1 MRKRS
6 TLLVS
11 LLVAAATAIAASV
24 AMAGAPATSPDG
36 NAQAIDAVIAPKK
49 LSKSKWTPG
58 SLKVTTTL
66 SNQSKANGVPVP
78 TVHVLLD
85 FDKNAKIFTKG
96 IPTCNPSKIQ
106 NVSTEIALRECG
118 RAKIGSGKAK
128 ALIPVGE
135 QVFVADQTVTAFNGT
150 PKGGKP
156 TILLHTYGTKPTVTT
171 LVLNGTVTNLN
182 GKEGYGPRL
191 DLEVPKI
198 AGGAGALTNF
208 TVTINKKYRY
218 KGKPASYISAKCP
231 KSKKL
236 KVRSVFTFLD
246 GQSSKPTDVGTCAQK
261 K

>member
-11 LLVAAATAIAASV
+11 LLVAAATAVAASV

-49 LSKSKWTPG
+49 LSKTQFTPG

-66 SNQSKANGVPVP
+66 SNQSASNGVPVP
-78 TVHVLLD
+78 TVHVVID

-96 IPTCNPSKIQ
+96 LPTCDPSKVQ
-106 NVSTEIALRECG
+106 NVSTEAALQFCG
-118 RAKIGSGKAK
+118 KAKIGSGKAT
-128 ALIPVGE
+128 ALIPVGS
-135 QVFVADQTVTAFNGT
+135 QVLAAEQTVTAFNGT

-156 TILLHTYGTKPTVTT
+156 VLILHSYGTKPTVTT
-171 LVLNGTVTNLN
+171 LVLVGTVINYN
-182 GKEGYGPRL
+182 KQGYGPRL

-208 TVTINKKYRY
+208 QVTINKRYRY

-231 KSKKL
+231 ASKKL

-246 GQSSKPTDVGTCAQK
+246 GQTSEPTDVGSCTQK

>member
-1 MRKRS
+1 MSKRS
-6 TLLVS
+6 TLLVG

-24 AMAGAPATSPDG
+24 AMAGAPANSPDG

-49 LSKSKWTPG
+49 LSKSTWTPG

-66 SNQSKANGVPVP
+66 SSSSAANGVPVP
-78 TVHVLLD
+78 TVHVVID

-96 IPTCNPSKIQ
+96 IPTCDPAKVQ
-106 NVSTEIALRECG
+106 NTSTEIALRECG
-118 RAKIGSGKAK
+118 KAKLGSGKAT
-128 ALIPVGE
+128 ALIPVGG
-135 QVFVADQTVTAFNGT
+135 QVFAAEQTVTAFNGT

-156 TILLHTYGTKPTVTT
+156 VILLHSYGTKPSVTT
-171 LVLNGTVTNLN
+171 LVLVGTVSNYN
-182 GKEGYGPRL
+182 REGYGPRL

-208 TVTINKKYRY
+208 SVTINKKYRY
-218 KGKPASYISAKCP
+218 KGKPATYISAKCP
-231 KSKKL
+231 KSRKL

-246 GQSSKPTDVGTCAQK
+246 GQSSKPTDVGTCTQK

>member
-11 LLVAAATAIAASV
+11 LLVAAATAIVASV
-24 AMAGAPATSPDG
+24 AMAGAPANSPDG
-36 NAQAIDAVIAPKK
+36 NAQAVDAVFAPKK

-66 SNQSKANGVPVP
+66 RNSSTANGVPVP
-78 TVHVLLD
+78 TVRVQID
-85 FDKNAKIFTKG
+85 FDKNARIFTKG
-96 IPTCNPSKIQ
+96 IPTCDPSKIQ
-106 NVSTEIALRECG
+106 NTSTEIALREC
-118 RAKIGSGKAK
+118 RPARIGSGKAK
-128 ALIPVGE
+128 ASIPVGE
-135 QVFVADQTVTAFNGT
+135 QVFVADQTVTAFNGK

-156 TILLHTYGTKPTVTT
+156 VLLLHSYGTKPTVTT
-171 LVLNGTVTNLN
+171 LVLTGTVTNYN
-182 GKEGYGPRL
+182 RQGYGPRL

-198 AGGAGALTNF
+198 AGGAGALTDF

-218 KGKPASYISAKCP
+218 KGKPATYISAKCP

-246 GQSSKPTDVGTCAQK
+246 GQSSKPTDVATCAQK

>member
-24 AMAGAPATSPDG
+24 AMAGAPANSPDG
-36 NAQAIDAVIAPKK
+36 NGQAIDSVIAPKK
-49 LSKSKWTPG
+49 LSKSQWTPA

-66 SNQSKANGVPVP
+66 RNSSTSNGVPVP
-78 TVHVLLD
+78 TTNVVID

-96 IPTCNPSKIQ
+96 VPTCNPAKVQ
-106 NVSTEIALRECG
+106 NVSTEVALRECG
-118 RAKIGSGKAK
+118 RAKIGSGQAK
-128 ALIPVGE
+128 ADIPVGE
-135 QVFVADQTVTAFNGT
+135 QVFVAEQTVTAFNGT
-150 PKGGKP
+150 PRGGKP
-156 TILLHTYGTKPTVTT
+156 VILLHTYGTKPTVTT
-171 LVLNGTVTNLN
+171 LVLNGTVTNRN
-182 GKEGYGPRL
+182 REGYGPRL

-198 AGGAGALTNF
+198 AGGAGALTDF

-218 KGKPASYISAKCP
+218 KGKPTSYISAKCP
-231 KSKKL
+231 NSKKL

-246 GQSSKPTDVGTCAQK
+246 GQSSKPTDVGSCTQK

>member
-11 LLVAAATAIAASV
+11 LLVAAATALAATV
-24 AMAGAPATSPDG
+24 AMAGAPVTSPDG
-36 NAQAIDAVIAPKK
+36 NAQAIDAVFGPKK

-58 SLKVTTTL
+58 TLKVTTTL
-66 SNQSKANGVPVP
+66 SNPTKSNGVPVP
-78 TVHVLLD
+78 TVHVVVD
-85 FDKNAKIFTKG
+85 FDKNARIFTKG
-96 IPTCNPSKIQ
+96 LPTCNPAKLQ

-118 RAKIGSGKAK
+118 RAKIGGGSAK

-150 PKGGKP
+150 LRGSTP
-156 TILLHTYGTKPTVTT
+156 TILLHSYGTKPSVTT
-171 LVLNGTVTNLN
+171 LVLNGTVTNYN
-182 GKEGYGPRL
+182 RQGYGPRL

-198 AGGAGALTNF
+198 AGGNGALTEF
-208 TVTINKKYRY
+208 TVTINKRYRY
-218 KGKPASYISAKCP
+218 KGKPATYISAKCP

-246 GQSSKPTDVGTCAQK
+246 GQSSSPTDVGTCTQK